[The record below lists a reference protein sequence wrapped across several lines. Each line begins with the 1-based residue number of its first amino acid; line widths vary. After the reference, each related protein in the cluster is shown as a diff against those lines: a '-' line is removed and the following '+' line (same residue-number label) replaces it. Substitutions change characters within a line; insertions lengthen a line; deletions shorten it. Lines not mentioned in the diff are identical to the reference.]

1 MDADV
6 VIIGAGVA
14 GLNAARVVKRSGA
27 TPVVLESSQEIGGR
41 VRTELVDGFK
51 VDVGF
56 QVLNPGYPALRK
68 AVDLGELGLRSF
80 GRGVC
85 ARTDGRL
92 VEIMD
97 PSRAPWR
104 GAAARLAARDPRAV
118 GRLALWLGDRAGA
131 DVTLSESLDK
141 AKVHGF
147 WRSLLE
153 GFLAGVIG
161 DDSGSTSAS
170 FTRGLVGW
178 FLLGTPGLPAQGM
191 AALPARLAERS
202 GAQVRRGVRV
212 TSVSPEGSGWV
223 VKTDGDTWRAR
234 SVIIATDPWT
244 AVALAGGPSP
254 APARGLATWW
264 FDAPVAPTRS
274 NLLHL
279 EVDRRGPVVNTAVV
293 SNAQPSYAPA
303 GRHLVQASTLWREDR
318 QPTESE
324 VRRHAEAIYGSSTAD
339 WRVVA
344 AHVVRDALTPVLP
357 GREAPTI
364 EAGPGLYVATDAGE
378 ASLQGALRRGA
389 AAGER
394 AAAWTGANQGPE
406 PVEG

>member
-6 VIIGAGVA
+6 LIIGAGVA
-14 GLNAARVVKRSGA
+14 GLNAARVATHSGA
-27 TPVVLESSQEIGGR
+27 TAVVLEASQEIGGR
-41 VRTELVDGFK
+41 VRTELIDGFK

-56 QVLNPGYPALRK
+56 QVLNPAYPALRK

-80 GRGVC
+80 GRGVSV
-85 ARTDGRL
+85 RTGDQL
-92 VEIMD
+92 LDVID

-104 GAAARLAARDPRAV
+104 GATAVRLAARDPRAV
-118 GRLALWLGDRAGA
+118 ARLALWLADRGDDAA
-131 DVTLSESLDK
+131 LAESLDK
-141 AKVHGF
+141 AKVHGL

-153 GFLAGVIG
+153 EFLAGVLG

-170 FTRGLVGW
+170 FTKGLVGW

-191 AALPARLAERS
+191 AALPASLAGRA
-202 GAQVRRGVRV
+202 GAEVRRGVRV
-212 TSVSPEGSGWV
+212 TAVAPQGSDWV
-223 VKTDGDTWRAR
+223 VETDGDTWRAR

-244 AVALAGGPSP
+244 AANLAGGPTP

-274 NLLHL
+274 DRLHL
-279 EVDRRGPVVNTAVV
+279 EVERRGPVVNTAVV

-303 GRHLVQASTLWREDR
+303 GRHLVQASTLWRVDR
-318 QPTESE
+318 QPSESE
-324 VRRHAEAIYGSSTAD
+324 VRRHAETIYGQSTAD
-339 WRVVA
+339 WQVIA

-357 GREAPTI
+357 GGEAPSI
-364 EAGPGLYVATDAGE
+364 EAGLGLYVATDAGE

-389 AAGER
+389 AAGDR
-394 AAAWTGANQGPE
+394 AAAWAGANQGP
-406 PVEG
+406 

>member
-6 VIIGAGVA
+6 IVIGAGLA
-14 GLNAARVVKRSGA
+14 GLEAARRLQRSGRS
-27 TPVVLESSQEIGGR
+27 VRVLEADGSVGGR
-41 VRTELVDGFK
+41 VRTDRIDGFLC
-51 VDVGF
+51 DRGF
-56 QVLNPGYPALRK
+56 QVLNPAYPALRK
-68 AVDLGELGLRSF
+68 AVDLGDLGLRSF

-85 ARTDGRL
+85 ARTDSRL
-92 VEIMD
+92 IEIID

-104 GAAARLAARDPRAV
+104 GAAAARLAARDPRAV
-118 GRLALWLGDRAGA
+118 GRLALWLGDRGGA
-131 DVTLSESLDK
+131 DATLSESLDK

-153 GFLAGVIG
+153 EFLAGVIG

-191 AALPARLAERS
+191 AALPAHLAERS
-202 GAQVRRGVRV
+202 GARVRRGVRV
-212 TSVSPEGSGWV
+212 TAVSPEGSGWV
-223 VKTDGDTWRAR
+223 AKTDGDTWRAR

-244 AVALAGGPSP
+244 AVALAGGPTP

-274 NLLHL
+274 DCLHL

-324 VRRHAEAIYGSSTAD
+324 VRDHAETIYGSSTAD

-364 EAGPGLYVATDAGE
+364 EAGPGLYVATDAGQ

-394 AAAWTGANQGPE
+394 AARHVTGA
-406 PVEG
+406 